1 VQDTEDNEQTMQYF
15 VFKLLLS
22 CAECGARFPIEGPAL
37 LATCTSCHSQIELV
51 PKNWQPIFELYRD
64 AAQFSLSEGK
74 TRGSAL
80 RDGELQILVR
90 WGPSRP
96 SCVGCSRP
104 LSVETVPPGGDGKL
118 ACACGESVD
127 TFPPPKW
134 LSDAV
139 PAIVQLFGAKRELAS
154 RPQNNQMLGLGPQH
168 DETAPQHYETAKPVL
183 FNCPRCGAGLDIA
196 AETPRI
202 LTCRYCESDLY
213 LPDPLWHALHPVKK
227 RAPFWIA
234 YRD

>member
-1 VQDTEDNEQTMQYF
+1 VQYF

-22 CAECGARFPIEGPAL
+22 CAECGARFPLEGPAL
-37 LATCTSCHSQIELV
+37 LATCTSCHSSIELS

-96 SCVGCSRP
+96 SCIGCSRP
-104 LSVETVPPGGDGKL
+104 LPVESVPPGGDGKL

-127 TFPPPKW
+127 TFPPPRW
-134 LSDAV
+134 LADTV
-139 PAIVQLFGAKRELAS
+139 PAIVQLFGAKREAAPSLAAAAV
-154 RPQNNQMLGLGPQH
+154 P
-168 DETAPQHYETAKPVL
+168 APRDTKPVL
-183 FNCPRCGAGLDIA
+183 FSCPRCGAGLDIA

-227 RAPFWIA
+227 RAPFWVA

>member
-1 VQDTEDNEQTMQYF
+1 MQYF

-22 CAECGARFPIEGPAL
+22 CAECGARFPLEGPTL
-37 LATCTSCHSQIELV
+37 LATCTSCHSRIELS

-64 AAQFSLSEGK
+64 AAQFSLSAGK

-96 SCVGCSRP
+96 SCVECSQP
-104 LSVETVPPGGDGKL
+104 LPVEQVPPGGDGKL
-118 ACACGESVD
+118 SCACGESVE
-127 TFPPPKW
+127 TFPPPRW
-134 LSDAV
+134 LADGV
-139 PAIVQLFGAKRELAS
+139 PAIVQLFGAKREMA
-154 RPQNNQMLGLGPQH
+154 
-168 DETAPQHYETAKPVL
+168 APSAGAVVTPNDMKPVL
-183 FNCPRCGAGLDIA
+183 WSCPRCGAGLDIA
-196 AETPRI
+196 PETPRI

-234 YRD
+234 FRD